1 MKQSKKFDL
10 NWGDIRNQIKASIVW
25 LAPLVV
31 LYIAQL
37 QGALMDHKTLTLADL
52 TPNSMTV
59 GAVQLYVIN
68 QAFGLFNKFV
78 SGK

>member
-1 MKQSKKFDL
+1 MKQSKKFNL

-37 QGALMDHKTLTLADL
+37 QGSLIDHKTLSLADL
-52 TPNSMTV
+52 RPNELTL
-59 GAVQLYVIN
+59 GGIQLYFVN
-68 QAFGLFNKFV
+68 QAFGLFQKFV
-78 SGK
+78 AGK

>member
-37 QGALMDHKTLTLADL
+37 QGALIDHKTLILADL
-52 TPNSMTV
+52 TPNEMTV
-59 GAVQLYVIN
+59 GGIQLYVIN
-68 QAFGLFNKFV
+68 QAYGIFNKFV
-78 SGK
+78 AGK